1 MQAMSPNLYATRTA
15 YLALSLCLCGMLTW
29 ALLTE
34 LLELLGL
41 EPWAYLPPLSSIGI
55 GFLALGLL
63 GQATGH
69 PRRMWIGVVFAALLA
84 ILVLATHLMSL
95 TDGPER
101 WLFDDEV
108 RQVLAGSHPG
118 RPAIVIAL
126 CQLLLACA
134 LALAVRPRL
143 SRLDAP
149 DVCALGVL
157 IVSFGA
163 ALGYLLQAD
172 ILVNPRLL
180 QQQHAP
186 LHVPEVLLLILL
198 SLGVLSL
205 NPRGVLATLRD
216 RGIGGAAKRRLIPAA
231 VLTPILLGMIQAI
244 ALRAQLLDPILAVA
258 ITSTLGIFV
267 SLFLIEW
274 VSGLLMER
282 EAEQTGELQQREM
295 QAVEQGMTDV
305 LTGLLNRRGWD
316 HYVAQFED
324 QYRRSGGNACV
335 VVIDLDG
342 LKRINDTEG
351 HAAGDVL
358 IRKAAQALQLG
369 GRQGDLIA
377 RLGGDEFAYL
387 AVDCQPEH
395 ANIVMRRLIQSMER
409 NAVQASLGYAMR
421 DLCGSLVAAFG
432 EADGAMYN
440 DKRRRKE
447 KTRQAS
453 GLSA

>member
-1 MQAMSPNLYATRTA
+1 MPAMSPNPYALRTA
-15 YLALSLCLCGMLTW
+15 WLVLGLCLCGMLTW
-29 ALLTE
+29 AWLPE
-34 LLELLGL
+34 VLELLGL
-41 EPWAYLPPLSSIGI
+41 ESWAYLPPLSSLGI

-63 GQATGH
+63 GQARGRSRQVWTG
-69 PRRMWIGVVFAALLA
+69 VTFAAVLA
-84 ILVLATHLMSL
+84 LLVLATHLMSY
-95 TDGPER
+95 DGGLER
-101 WLFDDEV
+101 WLFDGQV
-108 RQVLAGSHPG
+108 RKVLAGTHPG
-118 RPAIVIAL
+118 RPAVVIAL
-126 CQLLLACA
+126 CQLLLACSLA
-134 LALAVRPRL
+134 LALRPRV
-143 SRLDAP
+143 SRLDTP
-149 DVCALGVL
+149 DICALGVL

-163 ALGYLLQAD
+163 ALGFLLQAD
-172 ILVNPRLL
+172 ILVSPRLL
-180 QQQHAP
+180 RLQHSP

-198 SLGVLSL
+198 SLGVLAL

-231 VLTPILLGMIQAI
+231 VLTPILLGMVQAI

-258 ITSTLGIFV
+258 ITSTVGIFV

-324 QYRRSGGNACV
+324 QYRSSGGNACV
-335 VVIDLDG
+335 VVVDLDG
-342 LKRINDTEG
+342 LKRVNDTQG

-409 NAVQASLGYAMR
+409 NGVQASLGYAMR
-421 DLCGSLVAAFG
+421 DLCGSLVGAFD
-432 EADGAMYN
+432 EADGAMYT

-447 KTRQAS
+447 KRGGRAE
-453 GLSA
+453 A